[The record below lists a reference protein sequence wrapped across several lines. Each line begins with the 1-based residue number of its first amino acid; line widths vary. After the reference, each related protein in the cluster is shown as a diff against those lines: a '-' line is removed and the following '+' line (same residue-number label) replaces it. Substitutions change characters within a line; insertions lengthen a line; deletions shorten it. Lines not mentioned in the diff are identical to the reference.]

1 MWQGTVALRP
11 GRLIY
16 AGHVGI
22 AHRHRHAAVQLVLAP
37 DEPVRLRDESG
48 ADWQVRA
55 VVIPSGAEHE
65 MAGGSAG
72 LLAWIDADGLLGQ
85 ALTARVRHTGLPA
98 DSVAAWAAA
107 AQPLLDNG
115 IPAGILAGDTP
126 SGVIDQVLDTLADA
140 GTLNEAPLH
149 PALRQAVAVLPT
161 MLDHS
166 VHLGQVAAAVGIS
179 ASRLGHLFSDEL
191 GLPFRPYVRWARLQ
205 RAIDQVRN
213 GGTLTDAAHTAG
225 FADSAHLTRVCH
237 EMFGLAPSLLAR
249 AVHWHEP
256 VP

>member
-1 MWQGTVALRP
+1 MWRGTVALRP

-16 AGHVGI
+16 AGQVGV

-37 DEPVRLRDESG
+37 GEPVRLRDESG
-48 ADWQVRA
+48 TEWHARVA
-55 VVIPSGAEHE
+55 VIPSGSEHE
-65 MAGGSAG
+65 MVGGSTG
-72 LLAWIDADGLLGQ
+72 LLAWIETDGLLGQ
-85 ALTARVRHTGLPA
+85 ALTARVRRTGLPI

-115 IPAGILAGDTP
+115 LPADSTP
-126 SGVIDQVLDTLADA
+126 SGVIHQVLGTLADA
-140 GTLNEAPLH
+140 DTPDQVPLH
-149 PALRQAVAVLPT
+149 PALGQAVAVLPT

-166 VHLGQVAAAVGIS
+166 VHLGQLAAVVGIS

-191 GLPFRPYVRWARLQ
+191 GLPFRAYVRWTRLQ
-205 RAIDQVRN
+205 RAIDHARH
-213 GGTLTDAAHTAG
+213 GSTLTDAAHAAG

-249 AVHWHEP
+249 TVHWHQP
-256 VP
+256 VPQRG